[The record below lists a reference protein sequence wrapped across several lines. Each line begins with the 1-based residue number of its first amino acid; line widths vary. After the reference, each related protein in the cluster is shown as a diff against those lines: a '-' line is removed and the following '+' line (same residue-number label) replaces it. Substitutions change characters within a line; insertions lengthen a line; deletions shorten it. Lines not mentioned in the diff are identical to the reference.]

1 MLTIYIVA
9 RRDSILGKT
18 ADQNSLNSISPGD
31 TRHISYLNGG
41 AVAATNIRCNNTK
54 NSKHKTRKSPLER
67 AKSIIKQ
74 HGERT
79 GTGRVVKLKSKR
91 KGRKACDG
99 GITHQRVTN
108 ETRLVIQS
116 ISSPNVKQ
124 FTGSSTPVTGHEKSF
139 DTSALIE
146 ELFDAQLGDDIN
158 GDDSSQSND
167 TIEGLRAG
175 KKNESQIHHENGKEN
190 QELNQKS
197 TSAR

>member
-18 ADQNSLNSISPGD
+18 TNQNGRNSISPGE
-31 TRHISYLNGG
+31 TRHISYLNGGG

-79 GTGRVVKLKSKR
+79 GTGRVVKPKSKR
-91 KGRKACDG
+91 KVRKACDG

-116 ISSPNVKQ
+116 IPSPNVKEFNVRTSMLT
-124 FTGSSTPVTGHEKSF
+124 FTAEGKITAIVEQAKK
-139 DTSALIE
+139 
-146 ELFDAQLGDDIN
+146 
-158 GDDSSQSND
+158 DDSKTLLTKIEDYFTKESKFCND
-167 TIEGLRAG
+167 LLDGF
-175 KKNESQIHHENGKEN
+175 
-190 QELNQKS
+190 
-197 TSAR
+197 